1 MPPRTRP
8 ACLPKLR
15 GQQATERLP
24 YQRCSSTTRRHLRQ
38 VNRMDHRWVCLTL
51 FLALLA
57 GMTRGQECQ
66 DPLGMESGSIPD
78 ESITASSFYND
89 YMYDRYDDPATE
101 YGEGWDYGAP
111 WYARLNRDG
120 DAWAP
125 AYPRVGEWLQV
136 DLGEMKNVK
145 GTITQGRI
153 YYDWVT
159 SYKLQYSTDETT
171 WTTYADT
178 DGSEKVFPGNTDFNT
193 PVTNLLVNPIGA
205 RYVRFLPQ
213 TWNGDPA
220 LRVEI
225 VGCAAVDECAEGT
238 HNCSPQATCSDT
250 PDSFTCTCN
259 SGFSGDGI
267 TCTADAGDEC
277 QDPLGMESGSIPD
290 ESITASS
297 WTMEYLYNYYDD
309 PATEYSAYYYYWDEG
324 APWYARLNG
333 DGSPWAPAKAQVGE
347 WLQVDLGEMKNVKG
361 TITQGGASY
370 GSYVTSYKLQY
381 STDGTTWTTYAD
393 TDGSEKVFPGNTD
406 SDTPVTNLLDNP
418 IGTRYVRFLPQTW
431 RTHPV
436 LRVEILGCAAGDTV
450 ATTLAPTTT
459 AALTTGRATSVATTL
474 APTSGGP
481 TTDALT
487 TARATSVA
495 TTLAPTSGGPT
506 TDALTTA
513 RDVDECAEG
522 ADNCSPQATC
532 SDTPDSFTC
541 TCNPGY
547 TGNGVTCTDVDEC
560 ASNNGGCGQ
569 TCTNNVGSFVCS
581 CGTGYILNADGL
593 ACDDVDECANNNGG
607 CGQTCTN
614 NIGSFVCS
622 CGGGY
627 VLNADGLACD
637 DVDECANNNG
647 GCGQT
652 CTNNVGSFVCSC
664 GGGYVLNADGLACD
678 DVDECASNNGGCG
691 QTCTNNVGSFVCSCG
706 GGYVLNADGL
716 ACDDVDECANNNGG
730 CGQTCTNN
738 VGSFVCSCGGGY
750 ILNADGLA
758 CDDVDECASNNGGCE
773 GTCTNNVGSFDC
785 ACGAGLVLNAD
796 GLACDTCADLYPGLQ
811 PSHNFG
817 IYQDQCFWAGNFRT
831 PKLNYM
837 AAKQACQAQGGTLAM
852 IKDEATQ
859 TFLSNHLKTISG
871 RRQRRFWIGL
881 DDLNAEKAFLWNDGT
896 PLGEY
901 DLFRSSAPHRIRD
914 CVILYRTRR
923 MARWDIKN
931 CDDRYPYICQL
942 GGNGSK

>member
-1 MPPRTRP
+1 
-8 ACLPKLR
+8 
-15 GQQATERLP
+15 
-24 YQRCSSTTRRHLRQ
+24 
-38 VNRMDHRWVCLTL
+38 MDHRWVCLTL

-78 ESITASSFYND
+78 DSITASSWFND
-89 YMYDRYDDPATE
+89 WVYDFYDDPATE
-101 YGEGWDYGAP
+101 YPAEFYSWDFGAT
-111 WYARLNRDG
+111 WYARLNGDG
-120 DAWAP
+120 WAP
-125 AYPRVGEWLQV
+125 TYSRVGEWLQV

-145 GTITQGRI
+145 GTITLGSPDDNF
-153 YYDWVT
+153 YVT

-178 DGSEKVFPGNTDFNT
+178 DGSEKVFPGNTDRT
-193 PVTNLLVNPIGA
+193 
-205 RYVRFLPQ
+205 
-213 TWNGDPA
+213 
-220 LRVEI
+220 
-225 VGCAAVDECAEGT
+225 
-238 HNCSPQATCSDT
+238 
-250 PDSFTCTCN
+250 
-259 SGFSGDGI
+259 
-267 TCTADAGDEC
+267 
-277 QDPLGMESGSIPD
+277 
-290 ESITASS
+290 
-297 WTMEYLYNYYDD
+297 
-309 PATEYSAYYYYWDEG
+309 
-324 APWYARLNG
+324 
-333 DGSPWAPAKAQVGE
+333 
-347 WLQVDLGEMKNVKG
+347 
-361 TITQGGASY
+361 
-370 GSYVTSYKLQY
+370 
-381 STDGTTWTTYAD
+381 
-393 TDGSEKVFPGNTD
+393 
-406 SDTPVTNLLDNP
+406 TPVTNLLDNP

-431 RTHPV
+431 RDYPV

-487 TARATSVA
+487 TAR
-495 TTLAPTSGGPT
+495 
-506 TDALTTA
+506 
-513 RDVDECAEG
+513 DVDECAEE

-569 TCTNNVGSFVCS
+569 TCTNNAGSFVCS
-581 CGTGYILNADGL
+581 CGTGYI
-593 ACDDVDECANNNGG
+593 
-607 CGQTCTN
+607 
-614 NIGSFVCS
+614 
-622 CGGGY
+622 
-627 VLNADGLACD
+627 
-637 DVDECANNNG
+637 
-647 GCGQT
+647 
-652 CTNNVGSFVCSC
+652 
-664 GGGYVLNADGLACD
+664 LNADGLACD

-817 IYQDQCFWAGNFRT
+817 IYQNQCFWAGNFRT
-831 PKLNYM
+831 PRLNYM

-914 CVILYRTRR
+914 CVTLYKTRR

-931 CDDRYPYICQL
+931 CDFRYPYICQL

>member
-78 ESITASSFYND
+78 DSITASSWFND
-89 YMYDRYDDPATE
+89 WVYDFYDDPATE
-101 YGEGWDYGAP
+101 YPAEFYSWDFGAT
-111 WYARLNRDG
+111 WYARLNGDG
-120 DAWAP
+120 WAP
-125 AYPRVGEWLQV
+125 TYSRVGEWLQV

-145 GTITQGRI
+145 GTITLGSPDDNF
-153 YYDWVT
+153 YVT

-178 DGSEKVFPGNTDFNT
+178 DGSEKVFPGNTDRT
-193 PVTNLLVNPIGA
+193 
-205 RYVRFLPQ
+205 
-213 TWNGDPA
+213 
-220 LRVEI
+220 
-225 VGCAAVDECAEGT
+225 
-238 HNCSPQATCSDT
+238 
-250 PDSFTCTCN
+250 
-259 SGFSGDGI
+259 
-267 TCTADAGDEC
+267 
-277 QDPLGMESGSIPD
+277 
-290 ESITASS
+290 
-297 WTMEYLYNYYDD
+297 
-309 PATEYSAYYYYWDEG
+309 
-324 APWYARLNG
+324 
-333 DGSPWAPAKAQVGE
+333 
-347 WLQVDLGEMKNVKG
+347 
-361 TITQGGASY
+361 
-370 GSYVTSYKLQY
+370 
-381 STDGTTWTTYAD
+381 
-393 TDGSEKVFPGNTD
+393 
-406 SDTPVTNLLDNP
+406 TPVTNLLDNP

-431 RTHPV
+431 RDYPV

-487 TARATSVA
+487 TAR
-495 TTLAPTSGGPT
+495 
-506 TDALTTA
+506 
-513 RDVDECAEG
+513 DVDECAEE

-547 TGNGVTCTDVDEC
+547 TGNGVTCT
-560 ASNNGGCGQ
+560 
-569 TCTNNVGSFVCS
+569 
-581 CGTGYILNADGL
+581 
-593 ACDDVDECANNNGG
+593 
-607 CGQTCTN
+607 
-614 NIGSFVCS
+614 
-622 CGGGY
+622 
-627 VLNADGLACD
+627 
-637 DVDECANNNG
+637 
-647 GCGQT
+647 
-652 CTNNVGSFVCSC
+652 
-664 GGGYVLNADGLACD
+664 
-678 DVDECASNNGGCG
+678 
-691 QTCTNNVGSFVCSCG
+691 
-706 GGYVLNADGL
+706 
-716 ACDDVDECANNNGG
+716 DVDECANNNGG

-817 IYQDQCFWAGNFRT
+817 IYQNQCFWAGNFRT
-831 PKLNYM
+831 PRLNYM

-914 CVILYRTRR
+914 CVTLYKTRR

-931 CDDRYPYICQL
+931 CDFRYPYICQL

>member
-24 YQRCSSTTRRHLRQ
+24 YQRCSSTTRRHLRK
-38 VNRMDHRWVCLTL
+38 VKRMDHRWVCLTL

-66 DPLGMESGSIPD
+66 DQVPLGMESGSIPD
-78 ESITASSFYND
+78 ESITASSWLQD
-89 YMYDRYDDPATE
+89 WVYDDYDDPATE
-101 YGEGWDYGAP
+101 YRGYYGYSWDYGAP
-111 WYARLNRDG
+111 WYARLNGDG
-120 DAWAP
+120 SPWGP
-125 AYPRVGEWLQV
+125 AEAEVGEWLQV

-145 GTITQGRI
+145 GTITQGNPH
-153 YYDWVT
+153 YGSYVT

-178 DGSEKVFPGNTDFNT
+178 DGSEKVFPGNTDDN
-193 PVTNLLVNPIGA
+193 
-205 RYVRFLPQ
+205 
-213 TWNGDPA
+213 
-220 LRVEI
+220 
-225 VGCAAVDECAEGT
+225 
-238 HNCSPQATCSDT
+238 
-250 PDSFTCTCN
+250 
-259 SGFSGDGI
+259 
-267 TCTADAGDEC
+267 
-277 QDPLGMESGSIPD
+277 
-290 ESITASS
+290 
-297 WTMEYLYNYYDD
+297 
-309 PATEYSAYYYYWDEG
+309 
-324 APWYARLNG
+324 
-333 DGSPWAPAKAQVGE
+333 
-347 WLQVDLGEMKNVKG
+347 
-361 TITQGGASY
+361 
-370 GSYVTSYKLQY
+370 
-381 STDGTTWTTYAD
+381 
-393 TDGSEKVFPGNTD
+393 
-406 SDTPVTNLLDNP
+406 TPVTNLLDNP

-431 RTHPV
+431 NKYPD
-436 LRVEILGCAAGDTV
+436 LGVEILGCAAGDTV

-459 AALTTGRATSVATTL
+459 AALTTGR
-474 APTSGGP
+474 
-481 TTDALT
+481 
-487 TARATSVA
+487 
-495 TTLAPTSGGPT
+495 
-506 TDALTTA
+506 
-513 RDVDECAEG
+513 DVDECAEET
-522 ADNCSPQATC
+522 DNCSPQATC

-560 ASNNGGCGQ
+560 ANNNGGCGQ

-581 CGTGYILNADGL
+581 CGGGYI
-593 ACDDVDECANNNGG
+593 
-607 CGQTCTN
+607 
-614 NIGSFVCS
+614 
-622 CGGGY
+622 
-627 VLNADGLACD
+627 LNADGLACD

-678 DVDECASNNGGCG
+678 DVDECASNNGGC
-691 QTCTNNVGSFVCSCG
+691 
-706 GGYVLNADGL
+706 
-716 ACDDVDECANNNGG
+716 
-730 CGQTCTNN
+730 
-738 VGSFVCSCGGGY
+738 
-750 ILNADGLA
+750 
-758 CDDVDECASNNGGCE
+758 E

-785 ACGAGLVLNAD
+785 ACGAGLVLNTD

-914 CVILYRTRR
+914 CVTLYRTRR

-931 CDDRYPYICQL
+931 CDFRYPYICQL